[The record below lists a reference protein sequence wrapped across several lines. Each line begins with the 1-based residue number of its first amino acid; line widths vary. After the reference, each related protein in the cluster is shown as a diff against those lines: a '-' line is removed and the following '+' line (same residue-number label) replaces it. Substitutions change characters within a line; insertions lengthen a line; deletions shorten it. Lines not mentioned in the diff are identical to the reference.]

1 MEKVKVVPL
10 LDTRTNKCG
19 GFKNFPEFA
28 GKIYRNCQ
36 SEYRNLHWNPSSSWE
51 YGYKEMQ
58 RKIDNQP
65 SVLLRDNAPA
75 HRPVLVNDFLA
86 KNNMTALEHP
96 PLSPDLAPAEFFYLF
111 PR

>member
-1 MEKVKVVPL
+1 
-10 LDTRTNKCG
+10 
-19 GFKNFPEFA
+19 
-28 GKIYRNCQ
+28 
-36 SEYRNLHWNPSSSWE
+36 
-51 YGYKEMQ
+51 MQ